1 MLLQHDVAKANQI
14 GIHHDTLIP
23 TQEGWIDSHCLDD
36 FVDAAQLHQNRHYSC
51 TQEETDPVKMTIAGE
66 LDRGYTTK

>member
-23 TQEGWIDSHCLDD
+23 TQEGWIDSYFLDD
-36 FVDAAQLHQNRHYSC
+36 FVDAAQLHQNIDIIVAHRRKQIQS
-51 TQEETDPVKMTIAGE
+51 
-66 LDRGYTTK
+66 R